1 MKVDSMKFSGITLIL
16 WIGLSLSAS
25 AAEPEEDSSKHT
37 QQPAVG
43 TSTTEWLDMQ
53 REGRAAGNLLT
64 IPGAEAGPSYKRY
77 IDSFATPI
85 PEQLGAEMPGY
96 GVKR

>member
-1 MKVDSMKFSGITLIL
+1 MNYDTIKLFTVTVFLWLAFSHPAVAADAEADSDKRT
-16 WIGLSLSAS
+16 
-25 AAEPEEDSSKHT
+25 
-37 QQPAVG
+37 QPAVG
-43 TSTTEWLDMQ
+43 SSATEWLGLQ

-85 PEQLGAEMPGY
+85 PDQLGAEMPGY
-96 GVKR
+96 GVKK

>member
-1 MKVDSMKFSGITLIL
+1 MKVDSMKFFGITLIL
-16 WIGLSLSAS
+16 WIGLSLPAS
-25 AAEPEEDSSKHT
+25 AAEPEEDSSKRA
-37 QQPAVG
+37 QPAVG

-85 PEQLGAEMPGY
+85 PDQLGAEMPGY
-96 GVKR
+96 GVKK